1 MRAFHKTLN
10 MKEIAVDM
18 VIYILITS
26 VNNYWLLESWL
37 VWVIKQ
43 QFSAI
48 GDSQNCFSPTTF
60 LYIIAAYAYTCVHS
74 LYFASQWS

>member
-37 VWVIKQ
+37 V
-43 QFSAI
+43 
-48 GDSQNCFSPTTF
+48 
-60 LYIIAAYAYTCVHS
+60 
-74 LYFASQWS
+74 